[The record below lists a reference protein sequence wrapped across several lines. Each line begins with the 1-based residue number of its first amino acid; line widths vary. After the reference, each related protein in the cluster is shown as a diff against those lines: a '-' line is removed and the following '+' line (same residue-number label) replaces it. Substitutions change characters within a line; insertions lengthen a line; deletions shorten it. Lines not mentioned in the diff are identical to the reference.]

1 MYVSLRHLDNF
12 FFQYR
17 PTPDDP
23 TTKYVVM
30 KPLGNIPTLHLRFW
44 YGPHGSLMDYNF
56 QIFDPE
62 TNDAIHAP
70 KGLVVQFHHTGRWH
84 EFSSL
89 PDILRRCWD
98 LPATPRFI
106 LPEMWHT
113 NPGTLVRKLVRFSD
127 GSCCCTKCTCG

>member
-1 MYVSLRHLDNF
+1 
-12 FFQYR
+12 
-17 PTPDDP
+17 
-23 TTKYVVM
+23 M

-44 YGPHGSLMDYNF
+44 YGPHGSLMGYNF

-84 EFSSL
+84 ELTCL
-89 PDILRRCWD
+89 PEILRRCWD

-106 LPEMWHT
+106 PLEPSYASLILLLGRLLYQLHLWVKT
-113 NPGTLVRKLVRFSD
+113 PISSVTLVTTRLL
-127 GSCCCTKCTCG
+127 